1 MENRSWGQ
9 ALAAA
14 RRARGWT
21 QEGLAEQLGVS
32 RQAVAKWERGAAMP
46 GAANLLALRTLL
58 GTDLPDPADRH
69 AAAEPLPPAAPAGT
83 PAMPPVRRHWFR
95 WVAAALAA
103 AVLLAVG
110 WWLARAEYRVDL
122 LYPVTEEEV
131 LRSPELMRS
140 VLEQGDPEGPRV
152 LCYEQPMGGERVTR
166 RYLLAAQG
174 VAPDP
179 EERILPGRGRIEL
192 VWQPGDAGTTQYYL
206 LQCSGARDFRLSM
219 RLAGQ
224 SGTIAVFPEAPD
236 RETWIDW
243 WEGVANLWGRT
254 LDLWP

>member
-1 MENRSWGQ
+1 MTTAEWGKQ
-9 ALAAA
+9 LAAA

-32 RQAVAKWERGAAMP
+32 RQAVAKWERGATMP

-58 GTDLPDPADRH
+58 GTDLPDPA
-69 AAAEPLPPAAPAGT
+69 AGPPEAEALPPAAPAGIPVST
-83 PAMPPVRRHWFR
+83 PAPRRRWFR
-95 WVAAALAA
+95 WAA
-103 AVLLAVG
+103 AVLAVVVLLG
-110 WWLARAEYRVDL
+110 VGFWLAGAEYRVDL

-131 LRSPELMRS
+131 LRTPALMRS
-140 VLEQGDPEGPRV
+140 VLEQGDAEGPRV
-152 LCYEQPMGGERVTR
+152 LCYAQPMAGDRVTR

-179 EERILPGRGRIEL
+179 VQRVLPGRGRIEL
-192 VWQPGDAGTTQYYL
+192 VWQPDDTGTTQYYL
-206 LQCSGARDFRLSM
+206 LQCSGARDFRLEM

-243 WEGVANLWGRT
+243 WEGVANLWYEATG
-254 LDLWP
+254 L